1 VVLSVRDTGIGMDA
15 DVQARIF
22 EPFFTTKELG
32 KGTGLGLPTV
42 YGIVKQAGGDIVV
55 SSEPGRGTDFR
66 LYFPRAEAAE
76 ESVVPEAPV
85 TTEAHGSETI
95 LVVED
100 EEALRRLA
108 RRILESRGY
117 TVLDAGNGRDA
128 IDIMAQHGS
137 SVDLVLSDVVM
148 PVMGG
153 RELVERLLPVYP
165 FLRVLFMSGYTEDM
179 MLRHRITELGIRVL
193 EKPFTPDS
201 LASAVRAALDQTAD
215 RRGRTGAGTSSGATG
230 TGIGARARAAAEAGP
245 A

>member
-1 VVLSVRDTGIGMDA
+1 MDN

-42 YGIVKQAGGDIVV
+42 YGIMKQAGGDIVV
-55 SSEPGRGTDFR
+55 SSELGRGTEFR
-66 LYFPRAEAAE
+66 LYFPHAEAVEA
-76 ESVVPEAPV
+76 SVVADIPV
-85 TTEAHGSETI
+85 TTEMQGNETI

-117 TVLDAGNGRDA
+117 TVLDAANGRDA
-128 IDIMAQHGS
+128 IDVMAQHGS
-137 SVDLVLSDVVM
+137 AVDLVLSDVVM

-179 MLRHRITELGIRVL
+179 MLRHRIAELGIRVL

-201 LASAVRAALDQTAD
+201 LASAVRAALDQASD
-215 RRGRTGAGTSSGATG
+215 R
-230 TGIGARARAAAEAGP
+230 RARAAGAGTGMGTGASAEVAARAGAGAGP
-245 A
+245 R